1 MAGPRRADPRPLAR
15 EAETVPLTAGPSRAA
30 PPRVPAAE
38 PVGSVSINSDR
49 GEETT
54 IGSEHRNRLIH
65 GFFARPRRG
74 VPDVQG
80 RRAHRCS
87 RVPSMRRT
95 VRNGIA
101 DRATASP
108 STASAEDSANDD
120 DEVKERTGFRE
131 KFLFYIGI
139 FLILLGG
146 PGIALGSWLH
156 DMLRISVGEFTA
168 FDAFGP
174 WNRLV
179 TAIGLIVLI
188 VGIVCLILS
197 LRFSRP
203 SDVEKDLNALRQS

>member
-1 MAGPRRADPRPLAR
+1 MASSQGLV
-15 EAETVPLTAGPSRAA
+15 AECPTCKAVVPIDA
-30 PPRVPAAE
+30 PECPQCGELFKTETPTRSSVALSPAA
-38 PVGSVSINSDR
+38 
-49 GEETT
+49 TT
-54 IGSEHRNRLIH
+54 EV
-65 GFFARPRRG
+65 A
-74 VPDVQG
+74 
-80 RRAHRCS
+80 
-87 RVPSMRRT
+87 
-95 VRNGIA
+95 
-101 DRATASP
+101 
-108 STASAEDSANDD
+108 DD
-120 DEVKERTGFRE
+120 DEGSERKTGLRE

-139 FLILLGG
+139 FLTLLGG

-156 DMLRISVGEFTA
+156 DELRISVGDFTA

>member
-1 MAGPRRADPRPLAR
+1 MASSQGLVAECPTCKAIVPIDAPECPKCGELFETETPTGPA
-15 EAETVPLTAGPSRAA
+15 V
-30 PPRVPAAE
+30 
-38 PVGSVSINSDR
+38 SVSRS
-49 GEETT
+49 
-54 IGSEHRNRLIH
+54 
-65 GFFARPRRG
+65 A
-74 VPDVQG
+74 
-80 RRAHRCS
+80 A
-87 RVPSMRRT
+87 
-95 VRNGIA
+95 A
-101 DRATASP
+101 DDT
-108 STASAEDSANDD
+108 DD
-120 DEVKERTGFRE
+120 DEASERKTGFRE
-131 KFLFYIGI
+131 KFLFYAGI

-156 DMLRISVGEFTA
+156 DELRISVGEFTA

>member
-1 MAGPRRADPRPLAR
+1 MASSQGLVAECPTCKAIVPIDAPECPQCGELFET
-15 EAETVPLTAGPSRAA
+15 EAPTGSSVASRA
-30 PPRVPAAE
+30 P
-38 PVGSVSINSDR
+38 
-49 GEETT
+49 
-54 IGSEHRNRLIH
+54 
-65 GFFARPRRG
+65 
-74 VPDVQG
+74 
-80 RRAHRCS
+80 
-87 RVPSMRRT
+87 
-95 VRNGIA
+95 
-101 DRATASP
+101 TAS
-108 STASAEDSANDD
+108 DD
-120 DEVKERTGFRE
+120 DEERSERKTGFRE
-131 KFLFYIGI
+131 KFLFYAGI

-156 DMLRISVGEFTA
+156 DELRIGVGEFTA

>member
-1 MAGPRRADPRPLAR
+1 MASSQGLVAECPTCKAIVPIDAPECPQCGELFET
-15 EAETVPLTAGPSRAA
+15 EAPTGSSVASPA
-30 PPRVPAAE
+30 P
-38 PVGSVSINSDR
+38 
-49 GEETT
+49 
-54 IGSEHRNRLIH
+54 
-65 GFFARPRRG
+65 
-74 VPDVQG
+74 
-80 RRAHRCS
+80 
-87 RVPSMRRT
+87 
-95 VRNGIA
+95 
-101 DRATASP
+101 TASY
-108 STASAEDSANDD
+108 D
-120 DEVKERTGFRE
+120 DEEPSERKTGFRE
-131 KFLFYIGI
+131 KFLFYAGI

-156 DMLRISVGEFTA
+156 DELRIGVGEFTA